1 MYEQFYRSLKDGLI
15 SHAHAI
21 KSGSLSI
28 YTCNQLIH
36 FYSKHGLIQHAR
48 KLFDGMPQRNVYTW
62 NAIIWAHIRS
72 QNLAQA
78 QALFNASPH
87 KDSVTYNSML
97 SGYVNSD
104 GYETHALKLFVEM
117 HSVGDK
123 ARIDEVTFTTML
135 NLIAKLGSLSYGR
148 QLHSAMAKTGNNVN
162 VFAVSA
168 LIDMYSKCGCFQGAC
183 QVFHGCG
190 GWVVDLVSKNAMVA
204 ACCREGDLEMARD
217 IFWSEPDLNDTVS
230 WNTLIS
236 GYAQNGHEKETIM
249 MFRNMVED
257 RVMLNEHTF
266 ASVLSAFSGLKRL
279 KLGKELHAW
288 VLKDGMISNPFISS
302 GIVDVYCK
310 CGIMKY
316 AESVHSVL
324 GMGNTF
330 LITSMILG
338 YSTQGNMAEARR
350 LFDSLAEKNSV
361 VWTAMFS
368 GYVKSRQCGNVF
380 ELFNE
385 FKAKEKIVLDALIL
399 VTVLGACAIRSN
411 VDPGKQIHAYLFRIG
426 IEMDEKLKSALVDM
440 YAKCGNIKYAQNFFD
455 RVANRDSILYNVMI
469 AGYAHNGYEYEALR
483 LYHEMKERKLLPNA
497 ATFVAVLSACR
508 HCGSV
513 EAGENYFTSMTEDY
527 AIQPESDHYACMID
541 LYGRAN
547 QLEKAVVFMEIIPI
561 ELDAVIL
568 GTFLNACKMN
578 RNLVLAREAEEN
590 LLRIEGGN
598 GARYVQLANVYAS
611 EGRWDEM
618 GRIRKKMRGKEVKKL
633 AGCSWGYSLMSKSWS
648 QDALSEE
655 SNVPGRST
663 VRAVIASSGQTGVS
677 PIHGEMVRQIL
688 ANASIPASQNQ
699 FHG

>member
-1 MYEQFYRSLKDGLI
+1 MYEQFHRSLKDGLK

-36 FYSKHGLIQHAR
+36 CYSKHGLIQHAR

-62 NAIIWAHIRS
+62 NAMIWAHIRT

-148 QLHSAMAKTGNNVN
+148 QLHSAMAKTGNNLN
-162 VFAVSA
+162 GFAVSA
-168 LIDMYSKCGCFQGAC
+168 LIDMYSKCGCFQEAC

-236 GYAQNGHEKETIM
+236 GYAQNGHQKETIR

-257 RVMLNEHTF
+257 GVILNEHTF
-266 ASVLSAFSGLKRL
+266 ASVLSACSGLKRL

-310 CGIMKY
+310 CGIMKC
-316 AESVHSVL
+316 AEFVHSIF

-368 GYVKSRQCGNVF
+368 GYVKSRQCVNVF

-385 FKAKEKIVLDALIL
+385 FKTKEKIVPDALIL
-399 VTVLGACAIRSN
+399 ITVLGACGVRAS

-426 IEMDEKLKSALVDM
+426 TEMDEKMKSAIVDM
-440 YAKCGNIKYAQNFFD
+440 YAKCGNIKYAQNVFD

-469 AGYAHNGYEYEALR
+469 AGYAHNGYEYEALQ
-483 LYHEMKERKLLPNA
+483 LFQEMKERKLLPNA

-508 HCGSV
+508 HCGLV
-513 EAGENYFTSMTEDY
+513 EVGENYFTSMTEDY
-527 AIQPESDHYACMID
+527 AIKPENDHYACMID

-547 QLEKAVVFMEIIPI
+547 ELEKAVAFMDFIPI
-561 ELDAVIL
+561 ESDAVIL

-578 RNLVLAREAEEN
+578 RNLILAREAEEK

-618 GRIRKKMRGKEVKKL
+618 GRIRKKMRGKE
-633 AGCSWGYSLMSKSWS
+633 GYSLMPTSWS
-648 QDALSEE
+648 QDAPSAE
-655 SNVPGRST
+655 SNVPGGST
-663 VRAVIASSGQTGVS
+663 VRVIITSSGRTGVS
-677 PIHGEMVRQIL
+677 CHTCEMVRQIL
-688 ANASIPASQNQ
+688 E
-699 FHG
+699 